1 MEKHNFL
8 VRMHNLPRNSSLC
21 QILHFIWETV
31 DFEPDE
37 ALVRAYSANDAIV
50 GFVNKKFADETVRYC
65 NGRGWYGRI
74 ISVSP
79 SNDEELQQIIEES
92 KIAGPDKGPE
102 RLGRRK
108 NIEDEIY
115 NDENRNDFDEDN
127 ADFVFGGLDNYSDSD
142 SDDLNLMVPDYF
154 LHGAAPDTLNFNNS
168 QNPERLPKIKNA
180 GQKSLTAKQNSFDS
194 SRESQRTINNSDK
207 SLDDEIIFEKN
218 TSATAGPPT
227 KHRKRAR
234 RRPGKEQRRKS
245 AEESSSQQSSALSH
259 QKLTGKRLRLESS
272 SQQPSPLNSA
282 NSSFQKVPNSIQS
295 ASFDQALN
303 RFPIPSIHTI
313 PVRQSPPIPYNRG
326 AKWGPPPISFPQL
339 SSSSASTSISSFSVR
354 DTTPFEIQIIISSQH
369 CLLKWSIPDD
379 IYINSQSVE
388 ITGGSDEKIVQRL
401 AREKQYLQKVTPG
414 TRYSATIQ
422 GFDVEGRQC
431 AISSV
436 HYRAYFSKS
445 ELERVMAL
453 ASRFCGDLMYQ
464 FDIVHRCKPK
474 SYFDNIY
481 SQPDGQR
488 MMMPYLKDE
497 NGHPGCPINGE
508 IEGCFFSSLLQGDS
522 LPNASPFGDV
532 QMILEVNKILDF
544 KRMNMYFAD
553 FYCNQAFAGGQG
565 VSSALHYITV
575 VVCEKSSQTD
585 KFCANRLLRLDPSN
599 NKFLKLLPTSNSG
612 SPRYLTNSTSGLLVE
627 IYYTK
632 PVSLFQAKK
641 FREIS
646 TIGKGSSRPMGLPN
660 NKLCKIC
667 N

>member
-31 DFEPDE
+31 DFQPDE
-37 ALVRAYSANDAIV
+37 ALVRAYSANDAII

-127 ADFVFGGLDNYSDSD
+127 SDFVFGGLDNYSDSD

-154 LHGAAPDTLNFNNS
+154 LHGAAPDTLNFNS
-168 QNPERLPKIKNA
+168 AQNPERLPKNKNA
-180 GQKSLTAKQNSFDS
+180 GQKSLTMKQSSFDS

-207 SLDDEIIFEKN
+207 SQ
-218 TSATAGPPT
+218 PT
-227 KHRKRAR
+227 KLGKRAR
-234 RRPGKEQRRKS
+234 RRPGKAQRRKS
-245 AEESSSQQSSALSH
+245 ANESSSQQPSALSH

-282 NSSFQKVPNSIQS
+282 NSSFQKVPNSVRIQS
-295 ASFDQALN
+295 ASSDQALN

-313 PVRQSPPIPYNRG
+313 PVRQSPPIPFNRG

-481 SQPDGQR
+481 SQPGGQR

-575 VVCEKSSQTD
+575 VVCEKNSQTD
-585 KFCANRLLRLDPSN
+585 KFCASRLLRLDPSN

>member
-37 ALVRAYSANDAIV
+37 ALVRAYSANDAII
-50 GFVNKKFADETVRYC
+50 GFVNKKFAEETVRYC

-127 ADFVFGGLDNYSDSD
+127 SDFVFGGLDNYSDSD

-154 LHGAAPDTLNFNNS
+154 LHGAAPDTLNFNS
-168 QNPERLPKIKNA
+168 AQNPERLPKNKNA
-180 GQKSLTAKQNSFDS
+180 CQKSLTMK
-194 SRESQRTINNSDK
+194 
-207 SLDDEIIFEKN
+207 
-218 TSATAGPPT
+218 
-227 KHRKRAR
+227 
-234 RRPGKEQRRKS
+234 
-245 AEESSSQQSSALSH
+245 QSS
-259 QKLTGKRLRLESS
+259 LESS
-272 SQQPSPLNSA
+272 SQQPSSLNSA

-295 ASFDQALN
+295 ASSDQALN

-313 PVRQSPPIPYNRG
+313 PVRQSPPIPFNRG

-388 ITGGSDEKIVQRL
+388 ITGGTDEKIVQRL

-464 FDIVHRCKPK
+464 FDIVHRC
-474 SYFDNIY
+474 
-481 SQPDGQR
+481 GQR

-575 VVCEKSSQTD
+575 VVCEKNSQTD

>member
-8 VRMHNLPRNSSLC
+8 VRLHNLPRNSSLC

-37 ALVRAYSANDAIV
+37 ALVRAYSANDAII
-50 GFVNKKFADETVRYC
+50 GFLNKEIAEETVRYC

-74 ISVSP
+74 ISVSL
-79 SNDEELQQIIEES
+79 SSDEELQQILEES
-92 KIAGPDKGPE
+92 KIAGPNKGPE
-102 RLGRRK
+102 RLAKRK

-115 NDENRNDFDEDN
+115 NDENRNGFE
-127 ADFVFGGLDNYSDSD
+127 VFGGLDNYSDSD

-154 LHGAAPDTLNFNNS
+154 LNGAAPDTINFGDS
-168 QNPERLPKIKNA
+168 QNSERCQKNKND
-180 GQKSLTAKQNSFDS
+180 GQKSLTIKQNSFDS
-194 SRESQRTINNSDK
+194 SKESQKSTIMPDK
-207 SLDDEIIFEKN
+207 RVDDEIIFHETIPIERTNKKKKKKPRN
-218 TSATAGPPT
+218 
-227 KHRKRAR
+227 RKRNLI
-234 RRPGKEQRRKS
+234 G
-245 AEESSSQQSSALSH
+245 ESSH

-272 SQQPSPLNSA
+272 SQQPSPLSSA
-282 NSSFQKVPNSIQS
+282 NSSVHKVPNSFQS
-295 ASFDQALN
+295 SLDQSLN
-303 RFPIPSIHTI
+303 RRPIPSLNSLKNNDAFLFQNPNTI
-313 PVRQSPPIPYNRG
+313 PIRQSPPILQYRF
-326 AKWGPPPISFPQL
+326 GPPPISFSQL
-339 SSSSASTSISSFSVR
+339 SSPSASTCSPLSVR
-354 DTTPFEIQIIISSQH
+354 DTTPFDIQLIISSQH
-369 CLLKWSIPDD
+369 CLLKWNIPDD
-379 IYINSQSVE
+379 IYINSQLVE
-388 ITGGSDEKIVQRL
+388 ITGGIDEKIMQRL
-401 AREKQYLQKVTPG
+401 SREKQYLQKVTPG
-414 TRYSATIQ
+414 TKYSAIIQ
-422 GFDVEGRQC
+422 GFDVEGKQC
-431 AISSV
+431 AFSSV

-445 ELERVMAL
+445 ELERVMSLAL
-453 ASRFCGDLMYQ
+453 RFCGDLMYQ

-474 SYFDNIY
+474 AYFDNIY
-481 SQPDGQR
+481 SQLDGQR

-553 FYCNQAFAGGQG
+553 FYCNQAFAGSQG
-565 VSSALHYITV
+565 ISSALHYITV
-575 VVCEKSSQTD
+575 VVCEKCSQTD
-585 KFCANRLLRLDPSN
+585 KFCADRLLRLDPLN
-599 NKFLKLLPTSNSG
+599 NKFLKLLPATNNG
-612 SPRYLTNSTSGLLVE
+612 SPRYLTNSTQGLLVE

-641 FREIS
+641 FREIA

>member
-37 ALVRAYSANDAIV
+37 ALVRAYSANDAII

-127 ADFVFGGLDNYSDSD
+127 SDFVFGGLDNYSDS
-142 SDDLNLMVPDYF
+142 
-154 LHGAAPDTLNFNNS
+154 APDTLNFNNS
-168 QNPERLPKIKNA
+168 QNPERLPKSKNA
-180 GQKSLTAKQNSFDS
+180 GQKSLTMKQSSFGS

-207 SLDDEIIFEKN
+207 SVDDEIIFEKN
-218 TSATAGPPT
+218 TSEIAGPPT
-227 KHRKRAR
+227 KPGKRAR
-234 RRPGKEQRRKS
+234 RRPRKELRRKS
-245 AEESSSQQSSALSH
+245 ADESALSH

-282 NSSFQKVPNSIQS
+282 NSSFQKVPNPIQP
-295 ASFDQALN
+295 ASSDQALN

-313 PVRQSPPIPYNRG
+313 P
-326 AKWGPPPISFPQL
+326 
-339 SSSSASTSISSFSVR
+339 
-354 DTTPFEIQIIISSQH
+354 
-369 CLLKWSIPDD
+369 
-379 IYINSQSVE
+379 
-388 ITGGSDEKIVQRL
+388 
-401 AREKQYLQKVTPG
+401 VTPG

-431 AISSV
+431 VISSV

-464 FDIVHRCKPK
+464 FDIVHRCKPR

-481 SQPDGQR
+481 SQPGGQR

-575 VVCEKSSQTD
+575 VVCEKNSQTD
-585 KFCANRLLRLDPSN
+585 K
-599 NKFLKLLPTSNSG
+599 
-612 SPRYLTNSTSGLLVE
+612 
-627 IYYTK
+627 
-632 PVSLFQAKK
+632 
-641 FREIS
+641 
-646 TIGKGSSRPMGLPN
+646 
-660 NKLCKIC
+660 
-667 N
+667 